1 MGIQV
6 IITGDNFASIKGDMQ
21 DFVDG
26 GYLDVQGAD
35 FEAQDPQ
42 ISTTEIPFPAAPKQ
56 KRTRK
61 TKAAAPA
68 AVSTQTSAPTL
79 PAPSASSALPAAA
92 APIKAVPP
100 QNKDQDSGPGFTPP
114 LNKAGREAKAEHD
127 ATVMTVPLDISAV
140 APGGA
145 VFNAVKAYNDKHG
158 MEKARALLL
167 EFGCGMVRQIKP
179 EQYAAVIAKCAE

>member
-26 GYLDVQGAD
+26 GYLDVSGAD
-35 FEAQDPQ
+35 FEGQEPQ

-79 PAPSASSALPAAA
+79 PAPSVSSALPAAA
-92 APIKAVPP
+92 APSAAAPTPSSNGADGSASVPNAAP
-100 QNKDQDSGPGFTPP
+100 APLGP
-114 LNKAGREAKAEHD
+114 D
-127 ATVMTVPLDISAV
+127 AV

>member
-26 GYLDVQGAD
+26 GYLDVSGAD
-35 FEAQDPQ
+35 FEGQEPQ

-56 KRTRK
+56 KRGRK
-61 TKAAAPA
+61 TKAAAPVNG
-68 AVSTQTSAPTL
+68 AVQDAKAPTL
-79 PAPSASSALPAAA
+79 PASPATPAYPAAA
-92 APIKAVPP
+92 APQTVAPATDAGTSTAP
-100 QNKDQDSGPGFTPP
+100 AAAPLGP
-114 LNKAGREAKAEHD
+114 D
-127 ATVMTVPLDISAV
+127 AV

-145 VFNAVKAYNDKHG
+145 VFNAVKAYNDKYG